1 MDKLEPI
8 LRHKFWILFVLA
20 LPLAMYGYFSANGA
34 ITAET
39 TARESALAS
48 VLSGV
53 PAGGDISE
61 AYSKELSE
69 INAVYEKA
77 VDAEVHKLWEYQQ
90 SRMVWPEQV
99 AAEIPKKFGGEIPI
113 EVTFIYKTMEY
124 ERVIEKLVD
133 SVEPVVSRVEQ
144 KRWGNKPQKV
154 WLAGWV
160 PEAYLGPPQAS
171 PTSKEVWDAQMDVWF
186 TQLIFDAVK
195 RMNDGKDTITEAV
208 VRRIDKFQLLGGDGQ
223 PVLGGGGAG
232 AGAFGGAYG
241 GGGGES
247 MAFEMGDGYDP
258 SAGLAGGMG
267 GAAGGAGRIPTKIEF
282 NPAQEFGSDV
292 EGGGGGSPAGGGF
305 GDAAMY
311 GGGGPMA
318 ATAAPRL
325 RYINESESAPF
336 LERGFFMSVIML
348 EKKVPDFVVELAN
361 SPWPIRVVRFQIGP
375 NPYAATGR
383 PGGGGYPFG
392 GGLADS
398 LSGGGLSGG
407 GFGGSFGGAYTDPAM
422 SGGEYGEAF
431 DMGQGADMAFGGT
444 GRGGGFGG
452 FGGARG
458 GGTNAFTAR
467 LKARYQVQLPDFANQ
482 AMQNSDLVQVF
493 LAGVITFYKQPAEEA
508 EEAAGEKG
516 ALVDESLP
524 TLSPEEAEARATEAA
539 EAAKELEA
547 AAAAEA
553 NGTAPAEMPAED
565 GTTPSPATDPGTPET
580 TPATDPAPTDPGTEP
595 ESAESN

>member
-1 MDKLEPI
+1 
-8 LRHKFWILFVLA
+8 
-20 LPLAMYGYFSANGA
+20 
-34 ITAET
+34 
-39 TARESALAS
+39 
-48 VLSGV
+48 
-53 PAGGDISE
+53 
-61 AYSKELSE
+61 
-69 INAVYEKA
+69 
-77 VDAEVHKLWEYQQ
+77 
-90 SRMVWPEQV
+90 
-99 AAEIPKKFGGEIPI
+99 
-113 EVTFIYKTMEY
+113 
-124 ERVIEKLVD
+124 
-133 SVEPVVSRVEQ
+133 
-144 KRWGNKPQKV
+144 
-154 WLAGWV
+154 
-160 PEAYLGPPQAS
+160 
-171 PTSKEVWDAQMDVWF
+171 
-186 TQLIFDAVK
+186 
-195 RMNDGKDTITEAV
+195 MNDGKDTITEAV